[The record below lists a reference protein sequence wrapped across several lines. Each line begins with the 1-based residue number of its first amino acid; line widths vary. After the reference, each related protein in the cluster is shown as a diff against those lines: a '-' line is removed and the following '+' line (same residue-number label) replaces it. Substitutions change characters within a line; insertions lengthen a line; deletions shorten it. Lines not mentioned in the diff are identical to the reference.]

1 MMTMSDG
8 IRGYLIDPSD
18 KNELK
23 RKKDADDEFL
33 KDVTRIQQLAPPGE
47 VRDLIQRAAEMDS
60 QSVNKLEDE
69 VLQLISDGKA
79 ELAKTKYETE
89 YLPVRHQQEEIIK
102 QMEQATERLAEQ
114 AFTAAQSRYQTVLTL
129 TYVARRTAH
138 RPRHHPLARDL
149 RLDRAAGRAHGRIG
163 APRGE
168 GRRQRRAGV
177 RCSRRRARRVE
188 RLHQRHVRVPQGD
201 GGGGRADGRRR
212 PERRRQAALRCRQF
226 RQAFSKMIARL
237 VEVISQVRSAAGA
250 LSSAA
255 SQVSSTAQTVSSG
268 NSQQAAAVQETTSSL
283 EQMNASIAQNA
294 QNSKQTESMAVKGA
308 RDAEETG
315 EAVRETVAAMKSIA
329 DKVSI
334 IEEIAYQTNLLALN
348 AAIEAARAGEH
359 GRGFAVVATEVR
371 KLAERSQA
379 SSREIGALAF
389 SSVVGADRSGTLL
402 AELVPAIRMTAS
414 SCRKSPPRRTSRPR
428 ACRRSIARS
437 AQVDQVTQRNAS
449 ASEELAA
456 TAEEMAAQ
464 ADGLQ
469 SLVEFF
475 RTGHEQ
481 LPRAKSAP
489 VSVDDCSSPRSTSP
503 ATAADTTRTS
513 GASDA
518 HADSIFS
525 SPLRPVRSFA
535 QAQAD
540 DRAALRVA
548 ARAADRRADAAA
560 EASRR
565 SRTTASSSKRRTTR
579 IPASCSTSRRFR
591 APRAAATG
599 STRSR
604 RSGRRRRSSISSA
617 TRCRWRR
624 SMVSRDRRRRAQ
636 LSLSVD
642 RRRATRSVAVS
653 PRLTLLLPT
662 GNERRGLGSGGTGVQ
677 VMLPVSTVLTPTLV
691 AHWNLGA
698 TTIPSKRHAQHH
710 RRQ

>member
-1 MMTMSDG
+1 MNFNIRRRLMAGFFTVVLLGAAVSVAVLQLLTTSIHQLENVVGVSDTIRQQGLKLRFDMMTMSDG
-8 IRGYLIDPSD
+8 IRGYLIDPAD

-69 VLQLISDGKA
+69 VLQLIGDGKA
-79 ELAKTKYETE
+79 EQAKTKYETE

-102 QMEQATERLAEQ
+102 QMEQATERLADQ
-114 AFTAAQSRYQTVLTL
+114 AFTAAQSRYLTVLTL
-129 TYVARRTAH
+129 TYTLVVLLVILGIILSFAISGSIAKPVVRMAESVR
-138 RPRHHPLARDL
+138 
-149 RLDRAAGRAHGRIG
+149 RAAKGDVSDELEFDTRGDELGELSVSINSMYAYLKEMVAAAERIAG
-163 APRGE
+163 GDLSVDVKPR
-168 GRRQRRAGV
+168 
-177 RCSRRRARRVE
+177 S
-188 RLHQRHVRVPQGD
+188 D
-201 GGGGRADGRRR
+201 ADSFG
-212 PERRRQAALRCRQF
+212 
-226 RQAFSKMIARL
+226 QAFSKMIARL

-255 SQVSSTAQTVSSG
+255 SQVSSTAQSVSSG

-402 AELVPAIRMTAS
+402 GELVPAIRMTAS
-414 SCRKSPPRRTSRPR
+414 LVQEVAAASNEQATGVSQIN
-428 ACRRSIARS
+428 RSLS
-437 AQVDQVTQRNAS
+437 QVDQVTQRNAS

-481 LPRAKSAP
+481 QMPVKVAP
-489 VSVDDCSSPRSTSP
+489 VSATIAKP
-503 ATAADTTRTS
+503 AIHVPGNGRGHYADF
-513 GASDA
+513 G
-518 HADSIFS
+518 
-525 SPLRPVRSFA
+525 SF
-535 QAQAD
+535 
-540 DRAALRVA
+540 
-548 ARAADRRADAAA
+548 
-560 EASRR
+560 
-565 SRTTASSSKRRTTR
+565 
-579 IPASCSTSRRFR
+579 
-591 APRAAATG
+591 
-599 STRSR
+599 
-604 RSGRRRRSSISSA
+604 
-617 TRCRWRR
+617 
-624 SMVSRDRRRRAQ
+624 
-636 LSLSVD
+636 
-642 RRRATRSVAVS
+642 
-653 PRLTLLLPT
+653 
-662 GNERRGLGSGGTGVQ
+662 
-677 VMLPVSTVLTPTLV
+677 
-691 AHWNLGA
+691 
-698 TTIPSKRHAQHH
+698 
-710 RRQ
+710 